1 MLVGLHQGPAGHVA
15 LPITAGHQGELLL
28 KGHHLLQDPVGGKHM
43 VEQCL
48 QCLLIGHGHGAL
60 AVVAAAAGLGHQG
73 KAESGRQGGALL
85 QFGRAIR
92 TRAAPE
98 RGARR
103 RLTLEESHRAGLRR
117 GKHLLKTKPT
127 RTGQVELIEQ
137 LALPPLGDQ
146 RCQGI
151 QTRNEAHPLLAQGL
165 QALQRH
171 PLVLKTDRS
180 AAIGQQA
187 GGLDIVEGTLHHGG
201 RLGNRRI
208 PGPRGLNVDADA
220 ELGCRLREHQGQLAA
235 AHDADRGEGLER
247 HGQRPPDPPDWHWIG
262 GWCWAAAVSRPG
274 VGRQED
280 VWRCRPL
287 RLALRPGADRRRRG
301 SESN

>member
-28 KGHHLLQDPVGGKHM
+28 KGHHLLQDPVGGQHM
-43 VEQCL
+43 VEQGL
-48 QCLLIGHGHGAL
+48 QGLLIGHGHGAL

-73 KAESGRQGGALL
+73 KAESGRQGGSLL

-98 RGARR
+98 RRARSL
-103 RLTLEESHRAGLRR
+103 LTLEESHRAGLRS

-151 QTRNEAHPLLAQGL
+151 EPRNEAHPLLGQGIE
-165 QALQRH
+165 ALQRH
-171 PLVLKTDRS
+171 PLVLETDRP

-187 GGLDIVEGTLHHGG
+187 GGPVVVEGALHHRGCPW
-201 RLGNRRI
+201 NRRI
-208 PGPRGLNVDADA
+208 PGPRRLNVNADA
-220 ELGCRLREHQGQLAA
+220 ELGCRLREHQGQLTA
-235 AHDADRGEGLER
+235 AHDADRGEGLKR
-247 HGQRPPDPPDWHWIG
+247 HGQRPPDAPDWHWFG
-262 GWCWAAAVSRPG
+262 G
-274 VGRQED
+274 
-280 VWRCRPL
+280 
-287 RLALRPGADRRRRG
+287 
-301 SESN
+301 